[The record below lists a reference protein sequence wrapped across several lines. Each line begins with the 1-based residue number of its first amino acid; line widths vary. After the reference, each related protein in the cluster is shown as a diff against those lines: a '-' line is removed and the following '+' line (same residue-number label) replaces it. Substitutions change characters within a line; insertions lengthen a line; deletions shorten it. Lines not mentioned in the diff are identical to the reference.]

1 MAGTS
6 PWKWIDEG
14 SSPKTN
20 GFIPQNSAIYHQ
32 FSHPRHPRTA
42 PGDLGATFHGDIAWS
57 LRARLLTCQ
66 GKPGVG
72 RWFFWTC
79 HVFFHLRFRSSFFT
93 FFFAIPPAVSSLVWS
108 LMIDFAGIQ
117 WVCLGLRRDYGITPA
132 ITTVMLGIIFA
143 NHLHAAKGS
152 CERQNP
158 GLEHQHS
165 WLMFDVH
172 PPTFTPNMV
181 YV

>member
-1 MAGTS
+1 
-6 PWKWIDEG
+6 
-14 SSPKTN
+14 
-20 GFIPQNSAIYHQ
+20 
-32 FSHPRHPRTA
+32 
-42 PGDLGATFHGDIAWS
+42 
-57 LRARLLTCQ
+57 
-66 GKPGVG
+66 
-72 RWFFWTC
+72 
-79 HVFFHLRFRSSFFT
+79 
-93 FFFAIPPAVSSLVWS
+93 
-108 LMIDFAGIQ
+108 MIDFAGIQ